1 MATTDIHAIKQTV
14 GVAIGYITKDKVE
27 EKIKDDIADSIK
39 YAINDK
45 TGEVT
50 YYTTSSFLNC
60 IYGGE
65 PVQTFR
71 AMRDKYG
78 KKEVEHGNKKTKD
91 GKPIIAWHLIQ
102 SFEGNVDPRIANEIG
117 VKLAREIFKDYPV
130 VVSTHT
136 NTENT
141 HNHIMICAWDLDGK
155 KWDMCHETYNRIRSV
170 SDRLCDEYGLS
181 VLENTREQKLIK
193 WEDKD
198 GVTRYYEPTDRKNE
212 LLRKREAGE
221 VSTDDVNS
229 YRNTISY
236 EVATAKKLSN
246 VEAVKQA
253 IDSALPYATSYE
265 HLLMMLREQGFSI
278 KDKKKNGDWLAHI
291 VFQPPTAEKGV
302 RDNSIDKEN
311 NFYSRENLTKQIEQN
326 NAERNKGK
334 ADVQSVPYFGS
345 YEYGKIDVQ
354 SINENFRSVLMQ
366 SGEKKVVE
374 RGQAEK
380 SIIRDIKK
388 SDLELAGLYDTSTLT
403 FMIERERQARK
414 SGQRK
419 SKPKERTAMLISQI
433 HDSFENLSFIEQKQ
447 IYSYEQINNT
457 VKNLWNQYNACLT
470 KISEA
475 EGMIERL
482 ESVSNAPK
490 MLFEIRARM
499 EANKEN
505 PEYLVEQYHEDL
517 KLAKSC
523 ADAIQKYQLKDK
535 DSVVALQEK
544 VEKYKEQVQRLQNV
558 LTTFRSELS
567 AYNRCVS
574 TLERIDS
581 ESGNSFEAVFADYNK
596 ITREAEEEASKKEQE
611 RNKKKGF
618 ER

>member
-1 MATTDIHAIKQTV
+1 
-14 GVAIGYITKDKVE
+14 
-27 EKIKDDIADSIK
+27 
-39 YAINDK
+39 
-45 TGEVT
+45 
-50 YYTTSSFLNC
+50 
-60 IYGGE
+60 
-65 PVQTFR
+65 
-71 AMRDKYG
+71 
-78 KKEVEHGNKKTKD
+78 
-91 GKPIIAWHLIQ
+91 
-102 SFEGNVDPRIANEIG
+102 
-117 VKLAREIFKDYPV
+117 
-130 VVSTHT
+130 
-136 NTENT
+136 
-141 HNHIMICAWDLDGK
+141 
-155 KWDMCHETYNRIRSV
+155 
-170 SDRLCDEYGLS
+170 
-181 VLENTREQKLIK
+181 
-193 WEDKD
+193 
-198 GVTRYYEPTDRKNE
+198 
-212 LLRKREAGE
+212 
-221 VSTDDVNS
+221 
-229 YRNTISY
+229 
-236 EVATAKKLSN
+236 
-246 VEAVKQA
+246 
-253 IDSALPYATSYE
+253 
-265 HLLMMLREQGFSI
+265 
-278 KDKKKNGDWLAHI
+278 
-291 VFQPPTAEKGV
+291 
-302 RDNSIDKEN
+302 
-311 NFYSRENLTKQIEQN
+311 
-326 NAERNKGK
+326 
-334 ADVQSVPYFGS
+334 
-345 YEYGKIDVQ
+345 
-354 SINENFRSVLMQ
+354 
-366 SGEKKVVE
+366 
-374 RGQAEK
+374 
-380 SIIRDIKK
+380 
-388 SDLELAGLYDTSTLT
+388 
-403 FMIERERQARK
+403 MIEREKQARK

-419 SKPKERTAMLISQI
+419 SQPKERTAMLISQI

-499 EANKEN
+499 ESNKEN